1 MASPV
6 MKRKTSPVSGNEP
19 PAKLARGEQAQP
31 TAPPVQLPPVLRE
44 APELP
49 EELWRLIPGRLIPD
63 RPLLYRGDDAQPRFA
78 VAAATRALCR
88 VGQASSTLQRVVAQL
103 RMDEEHAAYRDQAS
117 RQEYELGERSDEV
130 RCAARERYGIDPAR
144 PDAPPGLLRLG
155 AFSPEQWPQV
165 TGQIAANAAAL
176 RELRLNLRS
185 ACAAQ
190 APQLADVLPACTAL
204 QRLSLSSNASLPLV
218 FGPAGLPPA
227 LRHLRVQALQ
237 LAPQWQAYL
246 AQTTLPAELESLVL
260 AIPGLDTLM
269 LNALGTGAQG
279 SRQLRMLAVSDGLR
293 TPANCDALAKL
304 VASMGLLRL
313 DLGRGGGLCAAG
325 ADTLVAAVC
334 AHPTLNRIG
343 LHGLDDPDAAQALF
357 TALRRKPQLQ
367 ELVYTGPLNKEGFEA
382 LGKLVEGTSGL
393 LALSLDGCALGP
405 LQMEALAG
413 MVAANRLRELYLAN
427 QEFDDAAA
435 GAFATA
441 VGKSTALLGLGFRNC
456 AINPE
461 PARCR
466 VAWPA
471 ANRCCRWNCS
481 SAATRCATVN
491 RWRAISYWRQPEAV
505 RWCISICRA
514 SAARVGRK
522 RRKG

>member
-1 MASPV
+1 
-6 MKRKTSPVSGNEP
+6 
-19 PAKLARGEQAQP
+19 
-31 TAPPVQLPPVLRE
+31 
-44 APELP
+44 
-49 EELWRLIPGRLIPD
+49 
-63 RPLLYRGDDAQPRFA
+63 
-78 VAAATRALCR
+78 
-88 VGQASSTLQRVVAQL
+88 
-103 RMDEEHAAYRDQAS
+103 
-117 RQEYELGERSDEV
+117 
-130 RCAARERYGIDPAR
+130 
-144 PDAPPGLLRLG
+144 
-155 AFSPEQWPQV
+155 
-165 TGQIAANAAAL
+165 
-176 RELRLNLRS
+176 
-185 ACAAQ
+185 
-190 APQLADVLPACTAL
+190 
-204 QRLSLSSNASLPLV
+204 
-218 FGPAGLPPA
+218 
-227 LRHLRVQALQ
+227 
-237 LAPQWQAYL
+237 
-246 AQTTLPAELESLVL
+246 
-260 AIPGLDTLM
+260 
-269 LNALGTGAQG
+269 
-279 SRQLRMLAVSDGLR
+279 
-293 TPANCDALAKL
+293 
-304 VASMGLLRL
+304 
-313 DLGRGGGLCAAG
+313 
-325 ADTLVAAVC
+325 VC

>member
-227 LRHLRVQALQ
+227 LRHLRVQAPQ

-279 SRQLRMLAVSDGLR
+279 SRLRMLAVSDGLR
-293 TPANCDALAKL
+293 RRPIATRWRSWWRAWACCDWT
-304 VASMGLLRL
+304 S
-313 DLGRGGGLCAAG
+313 AG
-325 ADTLVAAVC
+325 AEVFARLAPIRWSPPC
-334 AHPTLNRIG
+334 ARI
-343 LHGLDDPDAAQALF
+343 
-357 TALRRKPQLQ
+357 RR
-367 ELVYTGPLNKEGFEA
+367 
-382 LGKLVEGTSGL
+382 
-393 LALSLDGCALGP
+393 
-405 LQMEALAG
+405 
-413 MVAANRLRELYLAN
+413 
-427 QEFDDAAA
+427 
-435 GAFATA
+435 
-441 VGKSTALLGLGFRNC
+441 
-456 AINPE
+456 
-461 PARCR
+461 
-466 VAWPA
+466 
-471 ANRCCRWNCS
+471 
-481 SAATRCATVN
+481 
-491 RWRAISYWRQPEAV
+491 
-505 RWCISICRA
+505 
-514 SAARVGRK
+514 
-522 RRKG
+522 